1 MFMSA
6 GTRNRALSE
15 MNLTPLI
22 DVLLVLLIIFMVV
35 VPSRNLGER
44 AEVPLPAKSPGF
56 HPPPDLVVIQLHD
69 LGDGKRPQLTINQQ
83 SVAWDGLEP
92 RLQSIYR
99 DRSEKVAFLKGDPE
113 IAFQYVAEAVDLV
126 HRGGAVRVGLLG
138 GKN

>member
-1 MFMSA
+1 M
-6 GTRNRALSE
+6 GVETRNGTLSE
-15 MNLTPLI
+15 MNVTPLI

-35 VPSRNLGER
+35 VPSRNLGEK
-44 AEVPLPAKSPGF
+44 AEVSLPDKRQKI
-56 HPPPDLVVIQLHD
+56 PPAPDLVVIQLHD

-99 DRSEKVAFLKGDPE
+99 DRPEKVAFLKGDPE

-138 GKN
+138 GRN

>member
-1 MFMSA
+1 
-6 GTRNRALSE
+6 
-15 MNLTPLI
+15 MNVTPLI
-22 DVLLVLLIIFMVV
+22 DVLLVLLIIFMIV
-35 VPSRNLGER
+35 VPSRYIGET
-44 AEVPLPAKSPGF
+44 ADVPLPDQSKKF
-56 HPPPDLVVIQLHD
+56 PPAPDTVVIQLHD
-69 LGDGKRPQLTINQQ
+69 VGDGKRPQLTINQQ

-138 GKN
+138 DKN